1 MARAQFLHDFFHSP
15 VSPGN
20 QNISGSLEVPHEV
33 PYASDLVPFAREI
46 DCKTQIDRERE
57 DGLE

>member
-1 MARAQFLHDFFHSP
+1 MVRAQLLQDLFHSP

-20 QNISGSLEVPHEV
+20 QNISRSREVLHEV

-46 DCKTQIDRERE
+46 NGKIQIDSERE